1 MRLLIGVLGGILV
14 LWFAAAT
21 VASANPSA
29 GPIIV
34 TRLDIESSVAP
45 TAATAILVVATEF
58 GGTPPASLSRSPNG
72 DARTA
77 RRLESAPLIKPH
89 RCG

>member
-29 GPIIV
+29 GAIIV

-45 TAATAILVVATEF
+45 PAATAILVVATEF
-58 GGTPPASLSRSPNG
+58 GGTPGTGA
-72 DARTA
+72 
-77 RRLESAPLIKPH
+77 H
-89 RCG
+89 CGTPP